1 MAKKPSLGRG
11 LEAILGDVEEAYVRE
26 LENGSK
32 SDMILEL
39 SIDKILPNPF
49 QPRKNFDK
57 TALEELAASIQK
69 HGLLQPIVVK
79 QEGNDYVIIAG
90 ERRFRATK
98 LLGQS
103 NIKAVV
109 VDMNSQNL
117 RELALIENIQREDL
131 NPLELAN
138 SYKELIDEY
147 SITQDA
153 LSGIIKKSRAQITNT
168 LRLLALDEKTKHSL
182 SIGEISQG
190 HAKIMVGL
198 SKDDEIM
205 VLNTILDKKLSVRD
219 TENLVKNIKNKKIK
233 KSKLINSKYT
243 KYTDELNVL
252 KLAFKQIGIN
262 SSFKGRT
269 LTLKFNN
276 IDDLKKLIEKI
287 K

>member
-168 LRLLALDEKTKHSL
+168 LRLLALDERTKHSL
-182 SIGEISQG
+182 SSGEISQG

-243 KYTDELNVL
+243 KYTDEFNVL
-252 KLAFKQIGIN
+252 KLALKKIGIN

>member
-26 LENGSK
+26 LESGSK
-32 SDMILEL
+32 SDMVLEL
-39 SIDKILPNPF
+39 QVSKILPNPF

-57 TALEELAASIQK
+57 NALEELAASIQK

-79 QEGNDYVIIAG
+79 QDGENYVIIAG

-98 LLGQS
+98 ILGKET
-103 NIKAVV
+103 IRAIVA
-109 VDMNSQNL
+109 DMKSQNL

-131 NPLELAN
+131 NPIELAN

-147 SITQDA
+147 NITQDA
-153 LSGIIKKSRAQITNT
+153 LADIIKKSRAQITNT
-168 LRLLALDEKTKHSL
+168 LRLLTLDDKTKHYL

-198 SKDDEIM
+198 SKNDELA
-205 VLNTILDKKLSVRD
+205 VLDTIIGQKLSVRD
-219 TENLVKNIKNKKIK
+219 TENLVKNIKNQKIDK
-233 KSKLINSKYT
+233 NKTNTSKNINYI
-243 KYTDELNVL
+243 DEFNILKIALNE
-252 KLAFKQIGIN
+252 IGIN
-262 SSFKGRT
+262 STLKGKNII
-269 LTLKFNN
+269 LKFND
-276 IDDLKKLIEKI
+276 IDSLKNLIEKI